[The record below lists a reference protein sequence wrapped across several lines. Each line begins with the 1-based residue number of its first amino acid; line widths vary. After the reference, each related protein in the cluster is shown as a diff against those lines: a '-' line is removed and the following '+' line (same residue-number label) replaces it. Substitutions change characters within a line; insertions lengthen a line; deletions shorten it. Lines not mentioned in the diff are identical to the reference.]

1 MSSHGAR
8 CAESLTEEGS
18 LMRKWQMALVGG
30 ASLLVL
36 LACGE
41 SANVG
46 TTVASGGT
54 SSGTSTTAT
63 SKVQAHFKVGDVVK
77 IGDWQ
82 VTVNS
87 VKSNPGGTYDTLKSG
102 DDYLVVDATY
112 ENISTQSRTLST
124 LLQVGVKDSTGL
136 KYTET
141 VAASVTLTLP
151 DGNVNAGDKVRGQL
165 VWEVPTTMKQF
176 NFSFQ
181 SDAFS
186 SGASVWD
193 IALS

>member
-1 MSSHGAR
+1 VSYCGAR
-8 CAESLTEEGS
+8 CAETLTEEGS
-18 LMRKWQMALVGG
+18 LMHKWQMALVGG

-54 SSGTSTTAT
+54 SSGASTTAT

-82 VTVNS
+82 VTVNGI
-87 VKSNPGGTYDTLKSG
+87 KSSPGADYDTPKAG
-102 DDYLVVDATY
+102 NVYIIVDATY
-112 ENISTQSRTLST
+112 QNISAKAQTLST
-124 LLQVGVKDSTGL
+124 GLQVELKDSTGQ
-136 KYTET
+136 KYSET
-141 VAASVTLTLP
+141 FVSAVASSPP
-151 DGNVNAGDKVRGQL
+151 DGNVNAGDKARGQV